1 MNEHD
6 QFKKDV
12 IRAVS
17 EAWMG
22 SIEFEMAPDMQ
33 KISPAKL
40 QSYKSSAKR
49 ALNADAYQG
58 EANRVIET
66 AKSKIA
72 LVANGDLEIAY
83 WRGVVTGIKMLNDSL
98 ISFSK

>member
-12 IRAVS
+12 IRAVTES
-17 EAWMG
+17 WLG
-22 SIEFEMAPDMQ
+22 SITFEAAPDMQ
-33 KISPAKL
+33 NISPPKL

-49 ALNADAYQG
+49 ALQSQAYEG
-58 EANRVIET
+58 EVERIITT
-66 AKSKIA
+66 AKNKIA
-72 LVANGDLEIAY
+72 LQANGDIEVAY
-83 WRGVVTGIKMLNDSL
+83 WRGVIAGIKLLNDSL